1 MGTSGVIRHGLSPN
15 NIEKKHYQVNNLRH
29 NLTLKRIKTPKKILD
44 TFDKYD
50 QKNYRTKKKWLSDEL
65 KVLILAERTR
75 KRSAPGKFYKQ
86 FNIFLILTKKMYFLF

>member
-44 TFDKYD
+44 RFDKYD

-65 KVLILAERTR
+65 KVLILAKGQERDLHLVNFIN
-75 KRSAPGKFYKQ
+75 S
-86 FNIFLILTKKMYFLF
+86 LTYSLF